1 VNNVE
6 NSKESDDIQSEEK
19 ISEPT
24 PSNIEKDITIKK
36 STYNK
41 MIKGLVV
48 AIAIATF
55 FGGYSLGTMQDS
67 GLSSEE
73 LESVIIGAAQ
83 RTAAL
88 SPQPTQQPTQ
98 SAGPQIIQV
107 SLDDDPVKGDPDAPI
122 TIVEFSDF
130 QCPFCKRFHETTLP
144 LIQENYIDTGKVKFV
159 YRDFPLESIHPNGA
173 IPAAVASECADEQ
186 GMFWQYHDKIFQ
198 NQKNWE
204 RLAAEDVAKELKAYA
219 QELGLNTNQ
228 FNDCLNSGKYMD
240 EVNKDFQDAVSYGL
254 TGTPAFFIGNEK
266 DGYIKVTGAQPYSVF
281 QNVLDQMLA
290 N

>member
-1 VNNVE
+1 VNNLE
-6 NSKESDDIQSEEK
+6 NSKEPDDIQSVEK

-24 PSNIEKDITIKK
+24 ASNIEKDITIKK

-55 FGGYSLGTMQDS
+55 FGGFSLGTMQDS

-73 LESVIIGAAQ
+73 LELAIVGAAQ
-83 RTAAL
+83 RTATL

-98 SAGPQIIQV
+98 SAGTQIIQV
-107 SLDDDPVKGDPDAPI
+107 SLDDDPVKGDPDAPV

-173 IPAAVASECADEQ
+173 IPAAVAAECADEQ

-240 EVNKDFQDAVSYGL
+240 EVNKDYQDAVSYGL
-254 TGTPAFFIGNEK
+254 TGTPGFFIGNEK
-266 DGYIKVTGAQPYSVF
+266 NGYIKVTGAQPYSVF
-281 QNVLDQMLA
+281 QNVLDQMLES
-290 N
+290 

>member
-1 VNNVE
+1 ME
-6 NSKESDDIQSEEK
+6 NSKEPDDIQSEEK

-83 RTAAL
+83 RTAVL

-98 SAGPQIIQV
+98 SSGPQIIQV

-130 QCPFCKRFHETTLP
+130 QCPFCKRFHQSTLP

-254 TGTPAFFIGNEK
+254 TGTPGFFIGNEK